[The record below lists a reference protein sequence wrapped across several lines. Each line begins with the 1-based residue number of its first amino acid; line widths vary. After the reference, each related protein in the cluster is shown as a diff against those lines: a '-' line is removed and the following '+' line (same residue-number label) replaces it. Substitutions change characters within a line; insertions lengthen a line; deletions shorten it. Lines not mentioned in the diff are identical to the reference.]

1 MATSAHGGEG
11 GGENVATREIRRF
24 KEAAA
29 NARQPRKAPF
39 LFDDGSQVCKDAHVK
54 AWTDAVMRNAIPN
67 HRACAAVRL
76 SNMTFHVSTRVAR
89 VEQLSTVAYIFTL
102 ACADPPVTGDSN
114 VFMLTKPGGG
124 LATQMNLP
132 RTLAWMVKKAHER
145 DARSTA
151 RLREVVRMRRA
162 PSPAASAHGA
172 RALPASLVAQSMAKE
187 DEST

>member
-1 MATSAHGGEG
+1 
-11 GGENVATREIRRF
+11 
-24 KEAAA
+24 
-29 NARQPRKAPF
+29 
-39 LFDDGSQVCKDAHVK
+39 
-54 AWTDAVMRNAIPN
+54 MRNAIPN

-89 VEQLSTVAYIFTL
+89 VEQHSTVAYIFTL
-102 ACADPPVTGDSN
+102 ACADPPVTGDLN